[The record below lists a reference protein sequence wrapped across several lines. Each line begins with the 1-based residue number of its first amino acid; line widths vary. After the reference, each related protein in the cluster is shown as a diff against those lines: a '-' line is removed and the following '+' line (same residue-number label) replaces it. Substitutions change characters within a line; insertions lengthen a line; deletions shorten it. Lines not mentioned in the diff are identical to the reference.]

1 MTPPIGYHTLTV
13 TAANGLGG
21 VSTTVS
27 FVIQRPVI
35 SVLVSIHD
43 VVLGADTKVVVTV
56 VGGREYNVTCY
67 FGDGTF
73 ITNSSE
79 SLLSVNLHKTWNE
92 EFLTETLVLSH
103 KYSSIGVYSV
113 LVYVAD
119 YVSRQI
125 ANSTVQVFEPVGD
138 ISLTS
143 SSPSTVKSDSVVVVT
158 AVTKADYAL
167 AFNWNSQGSVC
178 PSDSRFYG

>member
-1 MTPPIGYHTLTV
+1 M
-13 TAANGLGG
+13 TAANGLGD
-21 VSTTVS
+21 VSTNVS
-27 FVIQRPVI
+27 FVVQRPVI
-35 SVLVSIHD
+35 SVLVSIRD
-43 VVLGADTKVVVTV
+43 VVLGADTKVVVSI
-56 VGGREYNVTCY
+56 VGGRDYNVTCY

-73 ITNSSE
+73 IKNSSE

-92 EFLTETLVLSH
+92 ELLTDTLVLSH
-103 KYSSIGVYSV
+103 KYSSIGVYSL

-119 YVSRQI
+119 RVSRQT

-178 PSDSRFYG
+178 PSQSRFNGYIFILS

>member
-1 MTPPIGYHTLTV
+1 MTPSIGYHALTV

-21 VSTTVS
+21 VYNTVS
-27 FVIQRPVI
+27 FVVQRPVI

-43 VVLGADTKVVVTV
+43 VVLGADTKVIVSI

-92 EFLTETLVLSH
+92 EFRTDTLVLSH

-119 YVSRQI
+119 HVSRQI
-125 ANSTVQVFEPVGD
+125 ANSTVQVFEPIGD

-143 SSPSTVKSDSVVVVT
+143 SSPSIVESDSVVMVT
-158 AVTKADYAL
+158 AVTKADYDL
-167 AFNWNSQGSVC
+167 AFNWNSQGFAC
-178 PSDSRFYG
+178 PSYSRFDG